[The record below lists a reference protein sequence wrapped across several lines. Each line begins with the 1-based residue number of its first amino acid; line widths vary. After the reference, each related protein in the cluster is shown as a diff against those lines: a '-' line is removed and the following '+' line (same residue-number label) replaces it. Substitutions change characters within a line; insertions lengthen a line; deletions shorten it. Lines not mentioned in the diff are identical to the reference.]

1 MNNFSKLIK
10 SKVISFN
17 EVIIESY
24 KQLGLDEAD
33 TMILIHLHN
42 QLLNNNNLLSI
53 TNLATKV
60 TLSENDLSTRVLL
73 LVQKGF
79 LELLIGDDSQ
89 ETFSLDDTYE
99 KLGNMINH
107 EDMNPISRKDQI
119 RQIINYIETTFQA
132 VIKPNEVEII
142 NAWIDEKYTFEEI
155 KEATLECLR
164 MGKPYIQYVDRKL
177 VNSLTQAPV
186 ETVDERTFNLLNK
199 IFSKKINVEPHKA
212 YFGNILDNNE
222 IIDEVI
228 IMFFVLL
235 GF

>member
-60 TLSENDLSTRVLL
+60 TLSENDLSSRVLL

-99 KLGNMINH
+99 KLGNMIDH

-186 ETVDERTFNLLNK
+186 ETVDERTFNLLN
-199 IFSKKINVEPHKA
+199 
-212 YFGNILDNNE
+212 NIYVKNR
-222 IIDEVI
+222 V
-228 IMFFVLL
+228 
-235 GF
+235 

>member
-60 TLSENDLSTRVLL
+60 TLSENDLSSRVLL

-99 KLGNMINH
+99 KLGNVIDH

-132 VIKPNEVEII
+132 VIKPNEIEII
-142 NAWIDEKYTFEEI
+142 NAW
-155 KEATLECLR
+155 L
-164 MGKPYIQYVDRKL
+164 
-177 VNSLTQAPV
+177 PV
-186 ETVDERTFNLLNK
+186 GAK
-199 IFSKKINVEPHKA
+199 S
-212 YFGNILDNNE
+212 
-222 IIDEVI
+222 
-228 IMFFVLL
+228 
-235 GF
+235 

>member
-33 TMILIHLHN
+33 TMILIHLNN

-60 TLSENDLSTRVLL
+60 TLSENDLSSRVLL

-99 KLGNMINH
+99 KLGNVIDH

-132 VIKPNEVEII
+132 VIKPNEIEII

-186 ETVDERTFNLLNK
+186 ETVDERTFNLLN
-199 IFSKKINVEPHKA
+199 
-212 YFGNILDNNE
+212 NIYVKNR
-222 IIDEVI
+222 V
-228 IMFFVLL
+228 
-235 GF
+235 

>member
-17 EVIIESY
+17 EVLIESY

-53 TNLATKV
+53 TNLAAKV

-79 LELLIGDDSQ
+79 IELLIGNDSQ

-99 KLGNMINH
+99 KLGNVIDR
-107 EDMNPISRKDQI
+107 EEVNPISRKDQI
-119 RQIINYIETTFQA
+119 RQIVNYIETTFQA

-186 ETVDERTFNLLNK
+186 DTVDERTFNLLN
-199 IFSKKINVEPHKA
+199 
-212 YFGNILDNNE
+212 NIYVKNR
-222 IIDEVI
+222 V
-228 IMFFVLL
+228 
-235 GF
+235 

>member
-186 ETVDERTFNLLNK
+186 ETVDERTFNLLN
-199 IFSKKINVEPHKA
+199 
-212 YFGNILDNNE
+212 NIYVKNR
-222 IIDEVI
+222 V
-228 IMFFVLL
+228 
-235 GF
+235 

>member
-186 ETVDERTFNLLNK
+186 ETVDERTFNLLN
-199 IFSKKINVEPHKA
+199 
-212 YFGNILDNNE
+212 NIYVKNR
-222 IIDEVI
+222 
-228 IMFFVLL
+228 VL
-235 GF
+235 

>member
-17 EVIIESY
+17 EVLIESY

-53 TNLATKV
+53 TNLAAKV

-79 LELLIGDDSQ
+79 LELLIGNDSQ

-99 KLGNMINH
+99 KLGNVIDR
-107 EDMNPISRKDQI
+107 EDVNPISRKDQI
-119 RQIINYIETTFQA
+119 RQIVNYIETTFQA

-186 ETVDERTFNLLNK
+186 DTVDERTFNLLN
-199 IFSKKINVEPHKA
+199 
-212 YFGNILDNNE
+212 NIYVKNR
-222 IIDEVI
+222 I
-228 IMFFVLL
+228 
-235 GF
+235 

>member
-17 EVIIESY
+17 EVLIESY

-53 TNLATKV
+53 TNLAAKV

-79 LELLIGDDSQ
+79 LELLIGNDSQ

-99 KLGNMINH
+99 KLGNVIDR
-107 EDMNPISRKDQI
+107 EDVNPISRKDQI
-119 RQIINYIETTFQA
+119 RQIVNYIETTFQA

-186 ETVDERTFNLLNK
+186 DTVDERTFNLLN
-199 IFSKKINVEPHKA
+199 
-212 YFGNILDNNE
+212 NIYVKNR
-222 IIDEVI
+222 V
-228 IMFFVLL
+228 
-235 GF
+235 

>member
-17 EVIIESY
+17 EVLIESY

-53 TNLATKV
+53 TNLAAKV

-79 LELLIGDDSQ
+79 LELLIGNDSQ

-99 KLGNMINH
+99 KLGNVIDR
-107 EDMNPISRKDQI
+107 EEVNPISRKDQI
-119 RQIINYIETTFQA
+119 RQIVNYIETTFQA

-186 ETVDERTFNLLNK
+186 DTVDERTFNLLN
-199 IFSKKINVEPHKA
+199 
-212 YFGNILDNNE
+212 NIYVKNR
-222 IIDEVI
+222 V
-228 IMFFVLL
+228 
-235 GF
+235 

>member
-1 MNNFSKLIK
+1 
-10 SKVISFN
+10 
-17 EVIIESY
+17 
-24 KQLGLDEAD
+24 
-33 TMILIHLHN
+33 MILIHLHN

-53 TNLATKV
+53 TNLAAKV

-79 LELLIGDDSQ
+79 IELLIGNDSQ

-99 KLGNMINH
+99 KLGNVIDH
-107 EDMNPISRKDQI
+107 EETNPISRKDQI
-119 RQIINYIETTFQA
+119 RQIVNYIETTFQA

-186 ETVDERTFNLLNK
+186 DTVDERTFNLLN
-199 IFSKKINVEPHKA
+199 
-212 YFGNILDNNE
+212 NIYVKNR
-222 IIDEVI
+222 V
-228 IMFFVLL
+228 
-235 GF
+235 

>member
-60 TLSENDLSTRVLL
+60 TLSENDLSSRVLL

-79 LELLIGDDSQ
+79 LELLIGNDSQ
-89 ETFSLDDTYE
+89 ETFSLDDTYA
-99 KLGNMINH
+99 KLGNVIDH

-132 VIKPNEVEII
+132 VIKPNEIEII

-186 ETVDERTFNLLNK
+186 ETVDERTFNLLN
-199 IFSKKINVEPHKA
+199 
-212 YFGNILDNNE
+212 NIYVKNR
-222 IIDEVI
+222 V
-228 IMFFVLL
+228 
-235 GF
+235 

>member
-60 TLSENDLSTRVLL
+60 TLSENDLSSRVLL

-89 ETFSLDDTYE
+89 ETFSLDDTYA
-99 KLGNMINH
+99 KLGNVIDH

-132 VIKPNEVEII
+132 VIKPNEIEII

-186 ETVDERTFNLLNK
+186 ETVDERTFNLLN
-199 IFSKKINVEPHKA
+199 
-212 YFGNILDNNE
+212 NIYVKNR
-222 IIDEVI
+222 V
-228 IMFFVLL
+228 
-235 GF
+235 

>member
-60 TLSENDLSTRVLL
+60 TLSENDLSSRVLL

-99 KLGNMINH
+99 KLGNVIDH

-132 VIKPNEVEII
+132 VIKPNEIEII

-186 ETVDERTFNLLNK
+186 ETVDERTFNLLN
-199 IFSKKINVEPHKA
+199 
-212 YFGNILDNNE
+212 NIYVKNR
-222 IIDEVI
+222 V
-228 IMFFVLL
+228 
-235 GF
+235 

>member
-60 TLSENDLSTRVLL
+60 TLSENDLSSRVLL

-99 KLGNMINH
+99 KLGNVIDH

-186 ETVDERTFNLLNK
+186 ETVDERTFNLLN
-199 IFSKKINVEPHKA
+199 
-212 YFGNILDNNE
+212 NIYVKNR
-222 IIDEVI
+222 V
-228 IMFFVLL
+228 
-235 GF
+235 

>member
-17 EVIIESY
+17 EVLIESY
-24 KQLGLDEAD
+24 KQLGLDEID

-42 QLLNNNNLLSI
+42 QLLNNNNILSI
-53 TNLATKV
+53 NNLAAKV

-79 LELLIGDDSQ
+79 LELLIGNDAQ

-99 KLGNMINH
+99 KLGNMIDH
-107 EDMNPISRKDQI
+107 EDSNPVSRKDQV
-119 RQIINYIETTFQA
+119 RQIVNYIETTFQA

-186 ETVDERTFNLLNK
+186 DTVDERTYNLLN
-199 IFSKKINVEPHKA
+199 
-212 YFGNILDNNE
+212 NIYVKNR
-222 IIDEVI
+222 I
-228 IMFFVLL
+228 
-235 GF
+235 

>member
-17 EVIIESY
+17 EVLIESY

-53 TNLATKV
+53 TNLAAKV

-79 LELLIGDDSQ
+79 LELLIGNDSQ

-99 KLGNMINH
+99 KLGNVIDH
-107 EDMNPISRKDQI
+107 EEANPISRKDQI
-119 RQIINYIETTFQA
+119 RQIVNYIETTFQA
-132 VIKPNEVEII
+132 VI
-142 NAWIDEKYTFEEI
+142 
-155 KEATLECLR
+155 R
-164 MGKPYIQYVDRKL
+164 
-177 VNSLTQAPV
+177 
-186 ETVDERTFNLLNK
+186 
-199 IFSKKINVEPHKA
+199 SKRV
-212 YFGNILDNNE
+212 
-222 IIDEVI
+222 V
-228 IMFFVLL
+228 
-235 GF
+235 

>member
-60 TLSENDLSTRVLL
+60 TLSENDLSSRVLL

-89 ETFSLDDTYE
+89 ETFSLDDTYA
-99 KLGNMINH
+99 KLGNVIDH

-132 VIKPNEVEII
+132 VIKPNEIEII

-177 VNSLTQAPV
+177 VNSLTQTPV
-186 ETVDERTFNLLNK
+186 ETVDERTFNLLN
-199 IFSKKINVEPHKA
+199 
-212 YFGNILDNNE
+212 NIYVKNR
-222 IIDEVI
+222 V
-228 IMFFVLL
+228 
-235 GF
+235 

>member
-10 SKVISFN
+10 SKVISFS
-17 EVIIESY
+17 EVLIESY

-33 TMILIHLHN
+33 AMILIHLHN

-53 TNLATKV
+53 TNLAAKV

-79 LELLIGDDSQ
+79 LELLIGNDSQ

-99 KLGNMINH
+99 KLGNMIDH

-186 ETVDERTFNLLNK
+186 DTVDERTFNLLN
-199 IFSKKINVEPHKA
+199 
-212 YFGNILDNNE
+212 NIYVKNR
-222 IIDEVI
+222 V
-228 IMFFVLL
+228 
-235 GF
+235 

>member
-33 TMILIHLHN
+33 TMILIHLNN

-53 TNLATKV
+53 TNLTTKV
-60 TLSENDLSTRVLL
+60 TLSENDLSSRVLL

-99 KLGNMINH
+99 KLGNVIDH

-132 VIKPNEVEII
+132 VIKPNEIEII

-186 ETVDERTFNLLNK
+186 ETVDERTFNLLN
-199 IFSKKINVEPHKA
+199 
-212 YFGNILDNNE
+212 NIYVKNR
-222 IIDEVI
+222 V
-228 IMFFVLL
+228 
-235 GF
+235 

>member
-79 LELLIGDDSQ
+79 LELLIGNDSQ

-132 VIKPNEVEII
+132 VIKPNEIEII

-186 ETVDERTFNLLNK
+186 ETVDERTFNLLN
-199 IFSKKINVEPHKA
+199 
-212 YFGNILDNNE
+212 NIYVKNR
-222 IIDEVI
+222 V
-228 IMFFVLL
+228 
-235 GF
+235 

>member
-33 TMILIHLHN
+33 TMILIHLNN

-60 TLSENDLSTRVLL
+60 TLSENDLSSRVLL

-89 ETFSLDDTYE
+89 ETFSLDDTFE
-99 KLGNMINH
+99 KLGNVIDH

-132 VIKPNEVEII
+132 VIKPNEIEII

-186 ETVDERTFNLLNK
+186 ETVDERTFNLLN
-199 IFSKKINVEPHKA
+199 
-212 YFGNILDNNE
+212 NIYVKNR
-222 IIDEVI
+222 V
-228 IMFFVLL
+228 
-235 GF
+235 